1 MTTDLPARMLRLLS
15 LLQTR
20 REWSGTELA
29 ERLGVTTRTIR
40 RDIDRLRDLGY
51 PVEGTTGH
59 AGGYR
64 LASGTAMPP
73 LILDDDEAI
82 ATAVALRTAA
92 GHLTGMEETSLRA
105 LAKLEQVLPTRL
117 RTQVAALQRTTATIG
132 WETRGP
138 RVDPELLGALAA
150 ACRDHETVTFDY
162 TTRRGTSTARRAEP
176 HHLVASGGLWYLL
189 AHDTD
194 RNDWRVYRLD
204 RITHPATTRHRFSP
218 RPVPGGDPAAYVA
231 DRIATAPARYR
242 ATATVHAPAETVRH
256 RTGAL
261 PARIHPLDDATC
273 TVDFAT
279 DHLPGIAQALAALDA
294 DYTLD
299 ADPHVTAYLR
309 QTVERARHA
318 LDGEPAPGNGTNP
331 VPAHAVSC
339 PSCPRQ

>member
-29 ERLGVTTRTIR
+29 ERLGVTGRTIR

-73 LILDDDEAI
+73 LILGDDEAI
-82 ATAVALRTAA
+82 AIAVALRTAA

-105 LAKLEQVLPTRL
+105 LAKLEQVLPARL
-117 RTQVAALQRTTATIG
+117 RTKVAAVQQTTATIG

-138 RVDPELLGALAA
+138 RADPELLGSLAA

-162 TTRRGTSTARRAEP
+162 TTRHGTCASRRVEP
-176 HHLVASGGLWYLL
+176 HHLIASGGLWYLL

-194 RNDWRVYRLD
+194 KEDWRIYRLD
-204 RITHPATTRHRFSP
+204 RITNPAPTRHHFIP
-218 RPVPGGDPAAYVA
+218 RPVPGDDPAAYVA
-231 DRIATAPARYR
+231 DKIATAPTRHR
-242 ATATVHAPAETVRH
+242 AIATVHAPAETVRR
-256 RTGAL
+256 RTWAL
-261 PARIHPLDDATC
+261 ASRIRPRDEATC
-273 TVDFAT
+273 TVDCSGNL
-279 DHLPGIAQALAALDA
+279 LPGIAQTLAALDA

-299 ADPHVTAYLR
+299 ADPEVIAYLHQAAVR
-309 QTVERARHA
+309 MQHA
-318 LDGEPAPGNGTNP
+318 TTP
-331 VPAHAVSC
+331 
-339 PSCPRQ
+339 